1 MTIFKRAFLYI
12 TRKKARS
19 LILFTIVFVMAIFML
34 IGISIHSSALNAAEN
49 VKKSVQTGIS
59 LRLDVADAEETFDFH
74 KNADGEIERTLKIPI
89 LTQSKLQKILKIK
102 GVSGY
107 FEESN
112 IFAFYTGLNVHPGG
126 SRDLLEE
133 LKAKDLDTLTDE
145 EKETI
150 KGLEASQIYACG
162 FYPVQEAWWQPFFL
176 NGALEISE
184 GRNIKSSDRKKA
196 VISEE
201 LADRNKLKIGDKLTI
216 SSFNYITGERYGN
229 TLELEIVGIFQMN
242 FEEQVSKYTTESD
255 IISNLIFTDEEEF
268 TNWWTGEWN
277 EYYNEDPIVPLE
289 DPVVTYVTLYVD
301 DPGMLKEVEDEI
313 RGIDDKIDW
322 EYYNFEYYDKDY
334 KAIAKPLLLMVKL
347 STALMIIMAVGAL
360 VILSFIL
367 SMWIQGRK
375 KEIHILSLIGIK
387 KRSILAQIVLECSL
401 VSICAFILAGAAAG
415 PITDAVGKGVEKSVS
430 SIQSDQPYET
440 SRNVNGEVE
449 IYRTS
454 NEPVMLEYNLTLV
467 MAVKVLAVMLAVI
480 ILSVLISFMRIEGR
494 GRGKIRIHG
503 F

>member
-1 MTIFKRAFLYI
+1 M
-12 TRKKARS
+12 
-19 LILFTIVFVMAIFML
+19 
-34 IGISIHSSALNAAEN
+34 
-49 VKKSVQTGIS
+49 
-59 LRLDVADAEETFDFH
+59 
-74 KNADGEIERTLKIPI
+74 
-89 LTQSKLQKILKIK
+89 
-102 GVSGY
+102 
-107 FEESN
+107 
-112 IFAFYTGLNVHPGG
+112 
-126 SRDLLEE
+126 
-133 LKAKDLDTLTDE
+133 
-145 EKETI
+145 
-150 KGLEASQIYACG
+150 
-162 FYPVQEAWWQPFFL
+162 
-176 NGALEISE
+176 
-184 GRNIKSSDRKKA
+184 
-196 VISEE
+196 ISEE

-387 KRSILAQIVLECSL
+387 KRSILAQIVLECTL

-415 PITDAVGKGVEKSVS
+415 PITVATGKALEKSVS
-430 SIQSDQPYET
+430 SVQSDQPYET

-494 GRGKIRIHG
+494 GRGKIRIQG